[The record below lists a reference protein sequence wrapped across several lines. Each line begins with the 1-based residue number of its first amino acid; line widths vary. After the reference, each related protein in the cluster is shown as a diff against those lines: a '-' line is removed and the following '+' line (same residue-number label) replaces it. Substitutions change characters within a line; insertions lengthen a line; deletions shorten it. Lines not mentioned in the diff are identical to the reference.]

1 MAVAELEAITSG
13 LYLEA
18 LAIGDDAIFYG
29 DVIEGGIHKL
39 SMTGEAQGYWL
50 GERKLIGGIALNQD
64 GAVLVSGP
72 GGIVW
77 FHPDTGATGVLL
89 DAIDGERI
97 SGVNEM
103 VVDPFGGLYFGTT
116 DLDAVA
122 AGKRPGPS
130 SVYHLSVDGHV
141 TRLLTGQTFSNGMA
155 LTPDGL
161 LFHNES
167 FNGVSAYPLRADGT
181 LGERR
186 FFIEKYDCDGAAL
199 DADGHVWISGFTGPE
214 LICVGSDG
222 AVKQRVAM
230 PDVAVTNL
238 RFGPDGSDLY
248 LTTITPESAAGL
260 AKGEFPTTPDSR
272 LCRMKAPVKGA
283 VPRRAGFRIG

>member
-1 MAVAELEAITSG
+1 MAVAELEAIVSG

-18 LAIGDDAIFYG
+18 LTISEDAIFYG

-39 SMTGEAQGYWL
+39 SLTGDHL
-50 GERKLIGGIALNQD
+50 GHWMAERKLIGGIALNHD

-72 GGIVW
+72 GGIAW

-89 DAIDGERI
+89 DAIDGEPL

-103 VVDPFGGLYFGTT
+103 VVDGQGGLYFGTS
-116 DLDAVA
+116 DLA
-122 AGKRPGPS
+122 AIEKGERPGPA
-130 SVYHLSVDGHV
+130 SVCHLATDGRA
-141 TRLLTGQTFSNGMA
+141 TRLLGGQTFSNGMA

-161 LFHNES
+161 LVHNES
-167 FNGVSAYPLRADGT
+167 FNGVSAYPVQADGA

-199 DADGHVWISGFTGPE
+199 DVEGNVWISGFTGPE
-214 LICVGSDG
+214 LICVTPDG
-222 AVKQRVAM
+222 TIRDRVAM
-230 PDVAVTNL
+230 PGVAVTNL
-238 RFGPDGSDLY
+238 RFGPDGNDLY

-260 AKGEFPTTPDSR
+260 AKGEMPTVPESR
-272 LCRMKAPVKGA
+272 LCRMKAPVRGA
-283 VPRRAGFRIG
+283 APRRAGFAL